1 MNNKVIAWGR
11 DDFNMLGLIREL
23 GQSGLDLLFLSYGK
37 TNICV
42 KSKYCSKYQTCLT
55 LQNGLDFLLN
65 NFCNEEVKP
74 IIVASGDD
82 VITYIDQHKHKLDTY
97 FLLPGTKKQGDIQKY
112 IDKYTMTKLADEI
125 GIVCPKSR
133 FVQWN
138 SDIKGV
144 DYPAIIKPS
153 HQQEGHY
160 NEFKFKIIKNEGELK
175 NTLKMVRRESVFI
188 LQDYIQKECD
198 ILVYGG
204 RMWDGKTLIAGAAL
218 RYRLTVNGET
228 SFALIT
234 ENIPKAVDV
243 NKITEYLERIDYKG
257 PFSFEYGLYKNNAYF
272 YEVNLR
278 NDGTSHYFL
287 QAGANIPLAYVKS
300 VAGEDYSDVST
311 KVNGDNYFIDEL
323 FDVDNVMRG
332 NIIFKE
338 WKKDMNRA
346 TIYKYYDKDD
356 IEPWRVMKRT
366 RWITLFKNMFVK
378 KFRIQI
384 VYIMDKLG
392 IRK

>member
-1 MNNKVIAWGR
+1 MKNKVIAWGR

-23 GQSGLDLLFLSYGK
+23 GQSDLDLLFLSYGK
-37 TNICV
+37 TNICT
-42 KSKYCSKYQTCLT
+42 KSRYCTKYQACAT
-55 LQNGLDFLLN
+55 LKEGLDFLLN

-82 VITYIDQHKHKLDTY
+82 VITYIDQHKHELDAY
-97 FLLPGTKKQGDIQKY
+97 FLLPGTKRQGDIQKY
-112 IDKYTMTKLADEI
+112 IDKYTMTKLAEDI

-133 FVQWN
+133 FVQWDSN
-138 SDIKGV
+138 IQGV

-160 NEFKFKIIKNEGELK
+160 NEFKFKILKNENELK
-175 NTLKMVRRESVFI
+175 STLKMVRHNSVFI
-188 LQDYIQKECD
+188 LQDYILKECD

-204 RMWDGKTLIAGAAL
+204 RMWDGKTLIAGALL
-218 RYRLTVNGET
+218 RLRQADNGDG

-234 ENIPKAVDV
+234 ENIPEAVDV

-257 PFSFEYGLYKNNAYF
+257 PFSFEYGLYKDKAYF

-300 VAGEDYSDVST
+300 VSGEDYSGVST
-311 KVNGDNYFIDEL
+311 KVKGDNYFIDEL
-323 FDVDNVMRG
+323 FDVGHVIYRR
-332 NIIFKE
+332 IKLKE
-338 WKKDMNRA
+338 WKKDMKRA
-346 TIYKYYDKDD
+346 TVFKYYDKDD
-356 IEPWRVMKRT
+356 TEPWRIMKRT

-392 IRK
+392 IGK